1 MHKIYIGIA
10 LIAILCQC
18 SVSSNE
24 KDAQDQKSVKN
35 VLFIVVDDLTKTL
48 ACYGDPVVKSPNID
62 ALAQMGILFN

>member
-35 VLFIVVDDLTKTL
+35 VLFVVVSGLSPISSEDLLGLQTE
-48 ACYGDPVVKSPNID
+48 
-62 ALAQMGILFN
+62 